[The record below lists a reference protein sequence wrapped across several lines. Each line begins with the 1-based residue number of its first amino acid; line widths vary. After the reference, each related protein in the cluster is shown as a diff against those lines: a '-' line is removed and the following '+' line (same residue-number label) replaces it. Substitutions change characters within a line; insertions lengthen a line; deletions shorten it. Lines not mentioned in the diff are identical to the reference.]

1 MSALVKKCGR
11 KVVSVTVLAVLVGMN
26 FALWAG
32 IYVSAGWVVRSI
44 SPLVLAAPP

>member
-1 MSALVKKCGR
+1 MSGLVKKCGR
-11 KVVSVTVLAVLVGMN
+11 RVVSVTVLAVLLGTN

-32 IYVSAGWVVRSI
+32 IYISAGWVLRSI